1 MMSLLTVSTA
11 PLLAFPLAMS
21 STTSSLVG
29 FYVLGLVAIMAS
41 LRVIMHPNP
50 VHAILSM
57 IVSLLAVAGIF
68 FLIGAP
74 FAGALEIIVYAGAI
88 LVLFVFV
95 IMMLNL
101 GQANDAK
108 EASWLNGQIW
118 ATPVG
123 VALIIALILFAMIA
137 DMGQVASVGDA
148 GLIGADEVTAQ
159 QVGIRLFT
167 DYGLLVEVAGLLL
180 LAALVSAYHI
190 GKKAIDDENVSHGS
204 MKHDMYDEQGEKM
217 IVINDT
223 DDSNYGNNKHG
234 NDNHGKGRTHL
245 TKELATQAKHGKKL
259 STDEETP

>member
-21 STTSSLVG
+21 SATSSLVG

-74 FAGALEIIVYAGAI
+74 LSKVEYPGY
-88 LVLFVFV
+88 
-95 IMMLNL
+95 
-101 GQANDAK
+101 ANDAK
-108 EASWLNGQIW
+108 EASRLNGQIW

-204 MKHDMYDEQGEKM
+204 MKHDMYDEQGEKI

-223 DDSNYGNNKHG
+223 DDSNHG
-234 NDNHGKGRTHL
+234 NDNHGKVRAHL

>member
-1 MMSLLTVSTA
+1 MIEVLKA
-11 PLLAFPLAMS
+11 FLANGS
-21 STTSSLVG
+21 VVG
-29 FYVLGLVAIMAS
+29 FYVLSLVAIWAS
-41 LRVIMHPNP
+41 LRVVTHANA

-68 FLIGAP
+68 FILGAP
-74 FAGALEIIVYAGAI
+74 FAGILEIIVYAGAI

-123 VALIIALILFAMIA
+123 VAFIIALILFAMIA

-217 IVINDT
+217 IVIHDT
-223 DDSNYGNNKHG
+223 DDSNHGNDKHG
-234 NDNHGKGRTHL
+234 NDKHGKGRTHL